1 MQGPQPRQGYKI
13 EDWYFSS
20 TVEIPNDWTIVPFE
34 DYITNGPSSGLYA
47 PTECYGSNDKIVG
60 LGEIFRSDV
69 LDITRMKRVKLS
81 QSQKQRYILKS
92 NDLIFSRY
100 SLTFEGVGKCL
111 FIPEIHETILFES
124 NTLRVSVDPRGVD
137 SRYLAYYFN
146 TGYGKSS
153 IMRVLK
159 QVSSTGITGSDL
171 RQTRLILPS
180 NKKEQ
185 QKIASILSN
194 VDSLIR
200 QTQKIIEQTRRL
212 RKGLMQRLL
221 TKGIGH
227 SKFKEVNIG
236 FRYMKEMIPEEWEIT
251 KLKGKT
257 SKIGSGVTPLGGS
270 QVYTKD
276 GIPFIRSQNVHFD
289 GLHLED
295 VAYISQKIHDEM
307 TSTKLCPYDVLLNIT
322 GASIGRCTYVPEKFG
337 QGNVNQH
344 VCIIRSTDKLNSVF
358 LAEFLSLPVMQKSN
372 Q

>member
-1 MQGPQPRQGYKI
+1 MYAQGTTYGAINR
-13 EDWYFSS
+13 D
-20 TVEIPNDWTIVPFE
+20 EIAKTKLPF
-34 DYITNGPSSGLYA
+34 T
-47 PTECYGSNDKIVG
+47 K
-60 LGEIFRSDV
+60 
-69 LDITRMKRVKLS
+69 
-81 QSQKQRYILKS
+81 
-92 NDLIFSRY
+92 
-100 SLTFEGVGKCL
+100 
-111 FIPEIHETILFES
+111 
-124 NTLRVSVDPRGVD
+124 
-137 SRYLAYYFN
+137 
-146 TGYGKSS
+146 
-153 IMRVLK
+153 
-159 QVSSTGITGSDL
+159 
-171 RQTRLILPS
+171 
-180 NKKEQ
+180 NKNEQ

-194 VDSLIR
+194 VDSLIQ
-200 QTQKIIEQTRRL
+200 QTQKIIEQIQRL
-212 RKGLMQRLL
+212 KKGLMQRLL

-295 VAYISQKIHDEM
+295 IAYISQKIHDEM

-322 GASIGRCTYVPEKFG
+322 GASIGRCTYVPEKFR

-358 LAEFLSLPVMQKSN
+358 LAEFLSLPVMQNLINSTQAGLSRQGLTFKEIGNFSVVCPPINEQQKIASILSN
-372 Q
+372 VDYQIQKQQEYRSKLETLKKGLMQKLLTGRIRVKA